1 MYDNAGTNM
10 IGFLYG
16 WFYRLTDTAIPVAS
30 PFRPFSEKYNIN
42 GYILKTTREKLLNLD
57 DYYNLVYLNDS
68 YQLSDL
74 IDECLLSNSYLGLSL
89 HWITFYECTDLTAL
103 WVHFWNICG
112 NFPYGKPIMNDIV
125 RLKETKCRHKICA
138 RFFPIIYCII
148 D

>member
-1 MYDNAGTNM
+1 M

-89 HWITFYECTDLTAL
+89 H
-103 WVHFWNICG
+103 
-112 NFPYGKPIMNDIV
+112 
-125 RLKETKCRHKICA
+125 
-138 RFFPIIYCII
+138 
-148 D
+148 